1 MSIIQ
6 ELEDSID
13 IIELVSKYAKLKKT
27 WANYKALCPFPWHS
41 EKTPSF
47 VASPSKQIA
56 YCFGCHRGGGPLKF
70 IMDIENCEFKEA
82 VDILAQITGKK
93 DINFAGSR
101 KDIENEKDIFS
112 LHNDIVKYYK
122 KALSQNKEVIRYL
135 TEKRG
140 MKQEQI
146 EAFNIGFAESGHDLY
161 RYLEEKNYK
170 DTLIEEAKVFIDL
183 KNKKDKFLGRII
195 FPIQN
200 LRGDIIAFAGR
211 IINTGEP
218 KYLNSPATKMY
229 DKSAILYGLYQGKK
243 EIIEKDFVI
252 ICEGYLDVIALHT
265 AWYKNT
271 VCVSGTAFTE
281 KQIEILKRLTH
292 KFYLC
297 FDGDGAGEKATRLA
311 IELLKNKGIE
321 VHIITL
327 HWGKDPDEV
336 IKNWM
341 NFQDFIDKALSPIG
355 FLLNKNETNIS
366 SIEEKKVFLKE
377 ILEVLKNYSDNV
389 EKDFYIKEIA
399 QKLDINVKIVYD
411 EFNKL
416 RFKKEEKEEIQ
427 KEISHYS
434 YEEIAIGYILC
445 YPQHKNIWKEKIAFP
460 EKIPH
465 SFSKLLDDE
474 KKIENLPIEEKE
486 LLRWISLE
494 IEEKNKSFTEE
505 MILFSIEKI
514 IEKINISL
522 FKKES
527 LRLKEIMQK
536 DKDNINVLKDY
547 NELLIKAKKY
557 KIKT

>member
-1 MSIIQ
+1 LSIIQ

-183 KNKKDKFLGRII
+183 RNKKDKFLGRII
-195 FPIQN
+195 LPIQN
-200 LRGDIIAFAGR
+200 LRGDIIGFAGR

-252 ICEGYLDVIALHT
+252 ICEGYPDVIALHT

-271 VCVSGTAFTE
+271 VCVSGTALSE

-292 KFYLC
+292 KFFLC
-297 FDGDGAGEKATRLA
+297 FDNDGAGEKATKMA
-311 IELLKNKGIE
+311 IERLKNKGIE

-399 QKLDINVKIVYD
+399 QKLDINIKIVYD

-536 DKDNINVLKDY
+536 DKNNINVLKDY